1 MQDKLKDIFKKCP
14 KEAAVY
20 VHVPF
25 CARTCAYCK
34 FYKAPPS
41 AANFDFYLENL
52 EKEARGFF
60 EKAQDVK
67 ISSVFFGGGTP
78 TLLDGGRLERLAKI
92 FRPRAKN
99 IEWTIEASPQTLNP
113 QKLKLLKGLGIN
125 RISLGVQSFSEKTL
139 KSLGRPHPLAASVRA
154 IDNALEV
161 FENVNIDLIFG
172 APEQTP
178 AEWEADLTSAVS
190 YPLKHISAYCL
201 EFESATSACAGN
213 AKPMELQER
222 EVDFLNLARKILPE
236 NGFEHYEISNYA
248 KSGFACKHNL
258 NTWNMGSWIG
268 FGPSAASQ
276 FGGLR
281 FKNAGDLDL
290 WARGVQCGA
299 HEVGDIV
306 VLDDE
311 EMLSCALIFG
321 LRKIAGVN
329 LKEIK
334 ERFKGADFA
343 KYEEKI
349 KRLVSMNFLEMRGE
363 FLRICPDSVALAD
376 AVAAE
381 LI

>member
-139 KSLGRPHPLAASVRA
+139 IQRG
-154 IDNALEV
+154 E
-161 FENVNIDLIFG
+161 
-172 APEQTP
+172 
-178 AEWEADLTSAVS
+178 
-190 YPLKHISAYCL
+190 
-201 EFESATSACAGN
+201 
-213 AKPMELQER
+213 MEL
-222 EVDFLNLARKILPE
+222 
-236 NGFEHYEISNYA
+236 
-248 KSGFACKHNL
+248 
-258 NTWNMGSWIG
+258 
-268 FGPSAASQ
+268 
-276 FGGLR
+276 
-281 FKNAGDLDL
+281 
-290 WARGVQCGA
+290 
-299 HEVGDIV
+299 
-306 VLDDE
+306 
-311 EMLSCALIFG
+311 SC
-321 LRKIAGVN
+321 RV
-329 LKEIK
+329 
-334 ERFKGADFA
+334 
-343 KYEEKI
+343 
-349 KRLVSMNFLEMRGE
+349 
-363 FLRICPDSVALAD
+363 
-376 AVAAE
+376 
-381 LI
+381 